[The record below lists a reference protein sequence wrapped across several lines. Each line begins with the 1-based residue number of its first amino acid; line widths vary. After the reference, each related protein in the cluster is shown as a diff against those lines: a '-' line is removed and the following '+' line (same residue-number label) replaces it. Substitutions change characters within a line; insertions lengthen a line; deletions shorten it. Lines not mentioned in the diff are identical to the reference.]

1 MSESRRYRRE
11 MAKQFG
17 LLSKKETFDQMS
29 ERYKRSIQM
38 GEMLHTKHLQDIKN
52 QEILQSEDI
61 NSESIEVKD
70 SEEISTAENPY
81 GFLGKR

>member
-1 MSESRRYRRE
+1 

-17 LLSKKETFDQMS
+17 LLSKKETYDQMS

-38 GEMLHTKHLQDIKN
+38 GDRFHTQHLQDIKN
-52 QEILQSEDI
+52 QEILQAEDDLDQ
-61 NSESIEVKD
+61 NKKD
-70 SEEISTAENPY
+70 SEESTSEENPY

>member
-17 LLSKKETFDQMS
+17 LLSKKETFDQMI
-29 ERYKRSIQM
+29 ERYKRSAQM
-38 GEMLHTKHLQDIKN
+38 GERLHTQHLQDIKN
-52 QEILQSEDI
+52 KEILQSEE
-61 NSESIEVKD
+61 NSDSQNTKD
-70 SEEISTAENPY
+70 SEGSTAEENPY

>member
-1 MSESRRYRRE
+1 MSESRRYRRA

-17 LLSKKETFDQMS
+17 LLSKKETYDQMS

-38 GEMLHTKHLQDIKN
+38 GDRFHTQHLQDIKN
-52 QEILQSEDI
+52 QEILQAEDDLDQ
-61 NSESIEVKD
+61 NKKD
-70 SEEISTAENPY
+70 SEESTSEENPY

>member
-1 MSESRRYRRE
+1 MSESRRYRRA

-17 LLSKKETFDQMS
+17 LLSKKETYDQMS

-38 GEMLHTKHLQDIKN
+38 GERFHTQHLQDIKN
-52 QEILQSEDI
+52 QEILQSEGDSDAQDI
-61 NSESIEVKD
+61 KDPEESTSE
-70 SEEISTAENPY
+70 ENPY

>member
-11 MAKQFG
+11 TAKQFG
-17 LLSKKETFDQMS
+17 LLSKKETFGQMS

-38 GEMLHTKHLQDIKN
+38 GEMLNTKHLQDIKN
-52 QEILQSEDI
+52 QEILQEKDI
-61 NSESIEVKD
+61 NSESIKIKD
-70 SEEISTAENPY
+70 SEEINTDENPY